1 MKSGVKSV
9 VKSGVKSGVFITGT
23 DTNVGKTVCSAL
35 IAKALLAQGKEVGYW
50 KPIQT
55 GLDSDRKTVL
65 ELSGLSE
72 RNSPGACYEYPEPM
86 APGRAAKIHG
96 DTIKLSK
103 IATQWKEFSSDP
115 FWIVEGAGGLLV
127 PITESETIAEL
138 AHALGLPLVIVAST
152 RLGTM
157 NHFLLTLE
165 AARKR
170 DLEVLGVLWVGDE
183 DPGLEA
189 SLDPWLSNIPWV
201 RRVPRL

>member
-1 MKSGVKSV
+1 L
-9 VKSGVKSGVFITGT
+9 KSGVFITGT
-23 DTNVGKTVCSAL
+23 DTNVGKTICSAL
-35 IAKALLAQGKEVGYW
+35 LAKALLTQGKKVGYW

-72 RNSPGACYEYPEPM
+72 RDSPKSCYEFPEPM
-86 APGRAAKIHG
+86 APSRAAKMNG
-96 DTIKLSK
+96 STIELSK
-103 IATQWKEFSSDP
+103 IRAYWNELPSDP

-127 PITESETIAEL
+127 PLYGRETIAEL
-138 AHALGLPLVIVAST
+138 ARALGLPLVIVAST

-165 AARKR
+165 AARR
-170 DLEVLGVLWVGDE
+170 RELEVLGVLWVGDE

-189 SLDPWLSNIPWV
+189 SLDPWLSDIPWV